1 METPINILIVEDEAV
16 LAMDLGDLLEEEGY
30 TVMGTANNGPKAL
43 SLHQTTRIDLAL
55 CDILIKGEWD
65 GIQTVQHL
73 LAERP
78 IPIIFLTAM
87 TDRLTLERAMSTYPA
102 AYLIKPVTVPGLR
115 AAVELALRNFTRP
128 RQTVPELAVPQ
139 GPAQPVR
146 DVAGQEAILQID
158 DAVFIKHNYQFV
170 KISLNDI
177 EYLEAD
183 GGYTT
188 LVTALHRYA
197 LRLTISQVL
206 TRLNFPR
213 LVRIHRSYAV
223 NLNRI
228 STFTERDVS
237 LATKTLPLGRLFK
250 PDFLR
255 HFNLR

>member
-1 METPINILIVEDEAV
+1 METPINILIVEDEAL

-30 TVMGTANNGPKAL
+30 TVTGTANNGPKAL

-65 GIQTVQHL
+65 GIYTVQRL

-87 TDRLTLERAMSTYPA
+87 TDRVTLDRAMSTYPA
-102 AYLIKPVTVPGLR
+102 AFLIKPITVPGLR

-128 RQTVPELAVPQ
+128 LPAVPDLAPLQ
-139 GPAQPVR
+139 GSTLPFR
-146 DVAGQEAILQID
+146 KVAEQESILQID

-170 KISLNDI
+170 KIGLNDI

-183 GGYTT
+183 GAYTT
-188 LVTALHRYA
+188 LVTLTHRYA
-197 LRLTISQVL
+197 LRLTISLLL

-213 LVRIHRSYAV
+213 LVRIHRSYAI

-228 STFTERDVS
+228 STFTEREVS
-237 LATKTLPLGRLFK
+237 LSTQTLPIGRLFK
-250 PDFLR
+250 PAFLS